1 MKIINFIIAIPT
13 FKREKLLKR
22 ALASINKQQY
32 PHLNV
37 IVVDDS
43 GEQPDKPF
51 SDDTLGDKL
60 HYHYHD
66 KNLGVNQARNTLV
79 NKAKIL
85 DPSAYIVFIDDDD
98 YFVDNALTTAA
109 KAIREHPEFVWF
121 TMDCILPE
129 GKPISKL
136 KHYGKLSYI
145 NDCMFGKNM
154 RGDMMHIVK
163 ADAITNFQFSDKFKN
178 GEEWF
183 FWCHLS
189 VNHNLYAIPAIG
201 KIKEYLDD
209 GISMSGHN
217 RDRIISVLRYKI
229 ATLEPI
235 VGFKKLRHQYI
246 SLVKYLLKDNRKQD
260 AKLLLDK
267 VFKLSPDYL
276 RQYKHWIKYFLT

>member
-43 GEQPDKPF
+43 GVQPDKPF

-60 HYHYHD
+60 HYYYHD
-66 KNLGVNQARNTLV
+66 KNLGVNQARNTLI
-79 NKAKIL
+79 NKAKKL

-98 YFVDNALTTAA
+98 YFVDNALATAA
-109 KAIREHPEFVWF
+109 KAIREHPEYVWF
-121 TMDCILPE
+121 AMDCMLPE

-136 KHYGKLSYI
+136 KHYGNLSYL
-145 NDCMFGKNM
+145 NDYMFSKKM

-163 ADAITNFQFSDKFKN
+163 AEAITNSQFSDKFKN

-189 VNHNLYAIPAIG
+189 VKHNLYAIPATG
-201 KIKEYLDD
+201 KISEYLEG

-217 RDRIISVLRYKI
+217 RDRIISVLEYKI

-260 AKLLLDK
+260 AKPLLDK
-267 VFKLSPDYL
+267 VFKLSPGYL
-276 RQYKHWIKYFLT
+276 RQYKHWIKYFLI